1 MCECIHVRICILI
14 HEHLLTFLT
23 SIRLL
28 ETGSAFPEMPGWFP
42 EVG

>member
-1 MCECIHVRICILI
+1 MCECIHVRI
-14 HEHLLTFLT
+14 HEHLATFLT